1 MSVHWEVVAR
11 RCGARLGRLKTNH
24 GIVETPAFMPVG
36 TVGPVKAVDA
46 TDLIDAG
53 ATIMLSNTYHLLL
66 RPGAEMIERRGG
78 LHRFTGC
85 DLPMLTDS
93 GGFQV
98 MSLSDFRKLTEEGV
112 EFKSHL
118 DGRKVFLS
126 PEEAARVQNCL
137 GSDIQMVLDVCP
149 PATAD
154 AVEVNAATERSHRWA
169 ERALKCPRPEG
180 VLRFGIAQGGFDAER
195 RVESTRFIASMP
207 FDGVAIGGLSVGEPE
222 ETMFAMLEATAPHLP
237 DDRPHYL
244 MGVGVAS
251 QIRKAVECGVDLF
264 DCVLPTRIARH
275 GTLWTNEGT
284 VRINRAAY
292 AEDDRPVSASCS
304 CLTCRKYSRAYLRH
318 MYRIQEPLYLR
329 LASLHNLTFLLS
341 YMKSLRDALRE
352 GREMPPAPP
361 DAEVVPE

>member
-1 MSVHWEVVAR
+1 
-11 RCGARLGRLKTNH
+11 
-24 GIVETPAFMPVG
+24 MPVG

-46 TDLIDAG
+46 TDLADAG

-85 DLPMLTDS
+85 DLPILTDS

-126 PEEAARVQNCL
+126 PEEAARVQGCL

-149 PATAD
+149 PATAGP
-154 AVEVNAATERSHRWA
+154 AVVHAATEMSHRWA
-169 ERALKCPRPEG
+169 ERAAACPRPEG

-195 RVESTRFIASMP
+195 RAESTRFTASLP

-222 ETMFAMLEATAPHLP
+222 ETMYAMLDATAPLLP
-237 DDRPHYL
+237 DDRPRYL
-244 MGVGVAS
+244 MGVGKPS

-264 DCVLPTRIARH
+264 DCVLPTRVARH
-275 GTLWTNEGT
+275 GTLWSNEGT
-284 VRINRAAY
+284 LRINRSAY
-292 AEDDRPVSASCS
+292 SEDDRPVSETCS
-304 CLTCRKYSRAYLRH
+304 CLACRRYSRAYLRH
-318 MYRIQEPLYLR
+318 MYRIAEPLYLR
-329 LASLHNLTFLLS
+329 LASLHNLTFLLT
-341 YMKSLRDALRE
+341 YMKSLRAALRE
-352 GREMPPAPP
+352 GRELPAAPP
-361 DAEVVPE
+361 EAEVEAG